1 MPSSSHCFFNAEN
14 TMSTINTEQP
24 LVNFSNCHVGIVS
37 QLERL
42 SELPALLAP
51 ADLARKTAQHALA
64 FFPKAIY
71 EHHADEEKELFP
83 SVLASAQV
91 GVERMRVEALVNN
104 LISQHRR
111 LEHLWESLVSDLGK
125 VAKGQ
130 SHQLN
135 TAALQDLVTAYQA
148 HASMEEEEFLP
159 LSEEILGR
167 NSNHMAALGLS
178 LHLRHRPYVS
188 AHI

>member
-1 MPSSSHCFFNAEN
+1 MTN
-14 TMSTINTEQP
+14 INTDQP

-42 SELPALLAP
+42 EELPALLAP
-51 ADLARKTAQHALA
+51 ADLARRTAQRALE
-64 FFPKAIY
+64 FFPKAVY
-71 EHHADEEKELFP
+71 EHHAEEEKELFP
-83 SVLASAQV
+83 AVLASATE
-91 GVERMRVEALVNN
+91 GVEHMRVETLVNH
-104 LISQHRR
+104 LVLQHRR
-111 LEHLWESLVSDLGK
+111 LEHLWESLVSDLK
-125 VAKGQ
+125 KIAKGQ
-130 SHQLN
+130 GHQLN
-135 TAALQDLVTAYQA
+135 TTALKDLVSTYQA
-148 HASMEEEEFLP
+148 HATMEEEEFLP

>member
-1 MPSSSHCFFNAEN
+1 
-14 TMSTINTEQP
+14 
-24 LVNFSNCHVGIVS
+24 
-37 QLERL
+37 
-42 SELPALLAP
+42 
-51 ADLARKTAQHALA
+51 
-64 FFPKAIY
+64 
-71 EHHADEEKELFP
+71 
-83 SVLASAQV
+83 
-91 GVERMRVEALVNN
+91 
-104 LISQHRR
+104 
-111 LEHLWESLVSDLGK
+111 VSDLKK

-130 SHQLN
+130 DHQLN
-135 TAALQDLVTAYQA
+135 TAALNDLVATYQA